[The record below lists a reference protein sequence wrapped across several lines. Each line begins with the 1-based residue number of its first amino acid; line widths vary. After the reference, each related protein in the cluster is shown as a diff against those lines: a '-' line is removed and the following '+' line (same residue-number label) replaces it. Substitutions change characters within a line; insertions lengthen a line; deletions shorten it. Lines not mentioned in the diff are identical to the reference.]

1 MPRINLLP
9 WREELRQKRK
19 KDFMLA
25 MLGAVLLGGLLTY
38 GYKLTVEAQISN
50 QNARNALL
58 RSEIASLNK
67 QIKQISGLEAQKERL
82 LARMKIIDQLQ
93 RSRPEVVHLFDELV
107 KTLPDG
113 VYLTDVSQ
121 KGARITLKGAAQSST
136 RVSALM
142 RNIEA
147 SKWLK
152 NPGLDVIKTNDK
164 DKTKTA
170 DFTVYADEVSLTD
183 EDADSGDKQAANHAT
198 SVHRK
203 RVVHQKRARK

>member
-25 MLGAVLLGGLLTY
+25 VLGAVLVGGLLAY
-38 GYKLTVEAQISN
+38 GYREFVQLQIAD

-58 RSEIASLNK
+58 RKEIASLDK
-67 QIKQISGLEAQKERL
+67 QIKQISGLEAQKQRL

-107 KTLPDG
+107 NTLPDG
-113 VYLTDVSQ
+113 VFLTDVSQ
-121 KGARITLKGAAQSST
+121 KGSRITIKGHAQSST

-152 NPGLDVIKTNDK
+152 NPGLDVIQTADK

-170 DFTVYADEVSLTD
+170 EFTVYADEVSLTD
-183 EDADSGDKQAANHAT
+183 QGDDSDDKESA
-198 SVHRK
+198 K
-203 RVVHQKRARK
+203 

>member
-50 QNARNALL
+50 QNARNTLL
-58 RSEIASLNK
+58 RNQIASLDK
-67 QIKQISGLEAQKERL
+67 QIKAISGLEAQKQRL

-93 RSRPEVVHLFDELV
+93 RSRPEVVHLFDELIR
-107 KTLPDG
+107 TLPDG

-121 KGARITLKGAAQSST
+121 KGTRITIKGSAQSST

-170 DFTVYADEVSLTD
+170 NFTVYADEVSLTD
-183 EDADSGDKQAANHAT
+183 QDADSDDKQAANHVTAAN
-198 SVHRK
+198 RK
-203 RVVHQKRARK
+203 RAAK

>member
-25 MLGAVLLGGLLTY
+25 MLGAVLLGALLTY

-50 QNARNALL
+50 QDARNTLL
-58 RSEIASLNK
+58 RNQIASLDK
-67 QIKQISGLEAQKERL
+67 QIKAISGLEAQKQRL

-93 RSRPEVVHLFDELV
+93 RSRPEVVHLFDELIR
-107 KTLPDG
+107 TLPDG

-121 KGARITLKGAAQSST
+121 KGTRITIKGSAQSST

-152 NPGLDVIKTNDK
+152 NPGLDVIKTK

-170 DFTVYADEVSLTD
+170 NFTVYADEVSLTD
-183 EDADSGDKQAANHAT
+183 QDADSDDKQAANHVTAA
-198 SVHRK
+198 HRK
-203 RVVHQKRARK
+203 RAAK